1 LSRSQDIS
9 PQNSGALVTVHVKLS
24 DFLTRLAAESE
35 FDLQVRAGA
44 SVAEIIT
51 ILIKRQGDK
60 FRRAVVDRRGN
71 LHAGYAVV
79 LDKQF
84 IPPQQIAKTTIH
96 QSCRFSIIPLAGG
109 G

>member
-1 LSRSQDIS
+1 LSRSQNIS
-9 PQNSGALVTVHVKLS
+9 PQNSGTPVTVHVKLS

-35 FDLQVRAGA
+35 FDLQIQAGA
-44 SVAEIIT
+44 SVADLIAV
-51 ILIKRQGDK
+51 LIKRQGDK
-60 FRRAVVDRRGN
+60 FRQAVVDRQGN

-96 QSCRFSIIPLAGG
+96 HPCRFSIIPLAGG

>member
-1 LSRSQDIS
+1 LSRSQNIR
-9 PQNSGALVTVHVKLS
+9 PQNSGTPVTVHVKLS

-35 FDLQVRAGA
+35 FDLQVQAGA
-44 SVAEIIT
+44 TVADIIAALT
-51 ILIKRQGDK
+51 ARQGDK
-60 FRRAVVDRRGN
+60 FRRAIVDRRGN

-84 IPPQQIAKTTIH
+84 IPPQQIAKTAIH
-96 QSCRFSIIPLAGG
+96 HSCRFSIIPLAGG